1 MIASLR
7 AAAILVAATLPG
19 FLPAQQKAPAAASP
33 PRSAAVS
40 NLRYEVTFDSATAAR
55 NVIAVAVTFD
65 VGEKGLVL
73 LSIPTWTPGSYE
85 IANFARFVSGFSPR
99 AADRPLDWDKLDY
112 DTWRIDPAGARSV
125 TVRFDYHATTL
136 DNAAAWSQA
145 DFALV
150 NGTNI
155 FPYPEG

>member
-33 PRSAAVS
+33 LRSAAVS
-40 NLRYEVTFDSATAAR
+40 NLRYEVSFDSATAAR

-73 LSIPTWTPGSYE
+73 LSIPTWTPGSY
-85 IANFARFVSGFSPR
+85 
-99 AADRPLDWDKLDY
+99 
-112 DTWRIDPAGARSV
+112 
-125 TVRFDYHATTL
+125 
-136 DNAAAWSQA
+136 
-145 DFALV
+145 
-150 NGTNI
+150 
-155 FPYPEG
+155 